1 MPTQKRLMGS
11 QNASWIGW
19 FVLWLSG
26 TVNLSTWAQESVRNV
41 DQPGTFKKYLTP
53 GTVDRWIFNGKQG
66 ELVMVAVRTTE
77 FDAILKWVQMVDD
90 QEHVLLEVDDEGSH
104 AHAAL
109 RLPADGVYKIQ
120 VHGYELRGGGNYG
133 LTLENFSVVE
143 TQPGQATT
151 VQLDA
156 QGRAWLYF
164 SAAPDSFLSAS
175 LLGGADLNLQLRDWQ
190 GLPVPMWANLA
201 HLVKGGE
208 YFVRVAGPP
217 LRRGELQLTP
227 ARRAA
232 AELAIER
239 TETLPPNSALI
250 LDLPADGPPLAL
262 LEMSF
267 SGDLAS
273 QVVTP
278 PNATNQREEAINA
291 RPAELQFLPA
301 ASKGSIR
308 RFAVLNRPLPA
319 PGDKAATSASP
330 AGRSHQ
336 LQLATQLGAAV
347 TLRYADPRQALA
359 ANGVVAGALPV
370 GGSQY
375 FQLAVAPG
383 DAVTWTC
390 RSSDFDSELRL
401 YDGNGRL
408 LAADDDGG
416 GGLDAQLRYLAF
428 RPETLLLTVTS
439 VGNGGGGEFQLQ
451 TASQRP
457 ESIEIGQAGQVKLAA
472 GEMRPFALVAKAGQK
487 WLLHGSSPVADSS
500 LQLLNADGVE
510 VRQATGQGSRDVV
523 LVHEFA
529 EDGNYTLVVRLP
541 QPGDYQLRV
550 LSGN

>member
-1 MPTQKRLMGS
+1 MPTYQRRTGGR
-11 QNASWIGW
+11 NVSWSWW

-66 ELVMVAVRTTE
+66 DLVMVAVRTTE

-120 VHGYELRGGGNYG
+120 IHGYELRGGGNYG
-133 LTLENFSVVE
+133 LTLENFSVVA

-151 VQLDA
+151 VQLDD

-164 SAAPDSFLSAS
+164 LAAPDSFLSAS

-208 YFVRVAGPP
+208 YYVRVAGPP

-308 RFAVLNRPLPA
+308 RFAVLNRPLTT
-319 PGDKAATSASP
+319 PGDRAATFSP

-359 ANGVVAGALPV
+359 ADGVVAGALPV
-370 GGSQY
+370 GASQF
-375 FQLAVAPG
+375 FQLTVAPG

-401 YDGNGRL
+401 YDANGRL

-416 GGLDAQLRYLAF
+416 GGLDAQIRYLAF
-428 RPETLLLTVTS
+428 RPETLLLTVNS
-439 VGNGGGGEFQLQ
+439 VGNGGGGAFQLQ

-457 ESIEIGQAGQVKLAA
+457 LAIEYHQTVQGKLAA
-472 GEMRPFALVAKAGQK
+472 GEMRLFTIAAQAGQK
-487 WLLHGSSPVADSS
+487 WLLHASSPVADGS